1 MAKAHPARVTAVVEA
16 VKAAVAE
23 AKAAVAKA
31 KAAVAKAKVAVAKE
45 QVAAEARAEAV
56 RKTLAPIQ
64 DPVQDLYS
72 LIIKSVISG
81 LQADTSSTTKDHIRM
96 AGDISRLLLQI

>member
-31 KAAVAKAKVAVAKE
+31 K
-45 QVAAEARAEAV
+45 VAAEARAEAV

-72 LIIKSVISG
+72 LITKSV
-81 LQADTSSTTKDHIRM
+81 T
-96 AGDISRLLLQI
+96 